1 MASFNSNN
9 RDWKSSTSPRSKE
22 KTVKFQDANFQIPDT
37 VAPIDAPIV
46 SIAAPFCA
54 PFCISGSANK
64 NTNTN
69 FIYEE
74 YPDDIDS
81 EDDIYIASSTDANK
95 GVLAGLTSM
104 SSSASLSDLQQ
115 ESQVYSPDDDQ
126 EDVEIGVPYQIVHVS
141 GANEVYSS
149 EDALREKITEMIYES
164 EEFIRA
170 KNVGWD
176 DTLKLLVKLY
186 DVGYNYGTCPIDH
199 LICIALNIA
208 YQFKSCANTILKSKY
223 CWRSIVRLNDKYVFD
238 YSITHHL
245 KAILGVM

>member
-1 MASFNSNN
+1 MASSNFNNGN
-9 RDWKSSTSPRSKE
+9 KNWKSSTSKE
-22 KTVKFQDANFQIPDT
+22 KTVKFQDANFQIPD
-37 VAPIDAPIV
+37 VATPIDCPIV
-46 SIAAPFCA
+46 SIVAPFCA
-54 PFCISGSANK
+54 PSCVANQTVGK
-64 NTNTN
+64 N

-74 YPDDIDS
+74 YPDDVDS
-81 EDDIYIASSTDANK
+81 EDDIYISTGANK

-126 EDVEIGVPYQIVHVS
+126 EDVEISVPYQIVHVS

-170 KNVGWD
+170 KHVGWD
-176 DTLKLLVKLY
+176 ETLKLLVKLY

-199 LICIALNIA
+199 LICIALNVA
-208 YQFKSCANTILKSKY
+208 QQYKNCANAILKNKY
-223 CWRSIVRLNDKYVFD
+223 CSPSSSNVGWIKITGVF
-238 YSITHHL
+238 
-245 KAILGVM
+245 